1 MMFFSKRFNKLIYR
15 LWGISFILFAQ
26 EFISESICPGQKTYL
41 MITLTNPLNLINYSD
56 NGLFYEIMFK
66 IMKGHVALV
75 TEYTII
81 LAYLHNIA
89 MSILF
94 IDLYLIIKSPFYP
107 S

>member
-1 MMFFSKRFNKLIYR
+1 MFFSKRFNKLIYR

-26 EFISESICPGQKTYL
+26 HFINESICPGEKTYL
-41 MITLTNPLNLINYSD
+41 YLTLTNPLNSINFSD

-66 IMKGHVALV
+66 IMKTHVALK
-75 TEYTII
+75 TEYTIVF
-81 LAYLHNIA
+81 AYMHNIVN
-89 MSILF
+89 SILF